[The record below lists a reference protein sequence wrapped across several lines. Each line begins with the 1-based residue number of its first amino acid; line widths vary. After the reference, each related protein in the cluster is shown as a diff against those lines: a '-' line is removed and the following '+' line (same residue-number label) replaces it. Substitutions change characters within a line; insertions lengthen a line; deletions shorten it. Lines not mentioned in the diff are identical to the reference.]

1 MRDKIL
7 KYELTKQKSH
17 FNISITMKKY
27 LYASLFFAVAV
38 LAGCSKTEP
47 EPEPAEQVI
56 GTYNVDKITES
67 IKYATATSEISET
80 ISLPIKGNGY
90 ELTAVLDVA
99 KKASNIVTIAFVQ
112 TVKYTNGQT
121 EKDSDAFDSIELK
134 KVEGTSEYEMLDTGV
149 KIGTIGNNTITFE
162 NVSNEKDSLGR
173 AYTYTFRMTG
183 KKSI

>member
-1 MRDKIL
+1 
-7 KYELTKQKSH
+7 
-17 FNISITMKKY
+17 MKKY
-27 LYASLFFAVAV
+27 IYASMFFAVAV
-38 LAGCSKTEP
+38 LAGCSKPEP

-67 IKYATATSEISET
+67 IKYASATSEISET
-80 ISLPIKGNGY
+80 TTLPIKGNGY

-99 KKASNIVTIAFVQ
+99 KKSSNIVTIAFVQ
-112 TVKYTNGQT
+112 TVKFTNGKT

-134 KVEGTSEYEMLDTGV
+134 KVEGSTGQYDMLDTGV
-149 KIGTIGNNTITFE
+149 KIGTIGSNAITFE
-162 NVSNEKDSLGR
+162 NVSNDKDSLGR

>member
-1 MRDKIL
+1 M
-7 KYELTKQKSH
+7 
-17 FNISITMKKY
+17 
-27 LYASLFFAVAV
+27 FFAVAV

-67 IKYATATSEISET
+67 IKYASATSEISET
-80 ISLPIKGNGY
+80 TTLPIKGNGY

-99 KKASNIVTIAFVQ
+99 KKSSNIVTIAFVQ
-112 TVKYTNGQT
+112 TVKFTNGKT

-134 KVEGTSEYEMLDTGV
+134 KVEGSAGQYDMLDTGV
-149 KIGTIGNNTITFE
+149 KIGTIGSNAITFE
-162 NVSNEKDSLGR
+162 NVSNDKDSLGR

>member
-1 MRDKIL
+1 
-7 KYELTKQKSH
+7 
-17 FNISITMKKY
+17 MKKY
-27 LYASLFFAVAV
+27 IYASLFLAVAL

-47 EPEPAEQVI
+47 EPEPADQVI
-56 GTYNVDKITES
+56 GTYNVEKITES

-80 ISLPIKGNGY
+80 TTLPIKGNGY

-99 KKASNIVTIAFVQ
+99 KKSSNIVTIAFVQ
-112 TVKYTNGQT
+112 TVKYTATGKT

-134 KVEGTSEYEMLDTGV
+134 KVDGATGQYDMLDTGV
-149 KIGTIGNNTITFE
+149 KIGTIGSNSITFE
-162 NVSNEKDSLGR
+162 NVANDKDSLGR

>member
-1 MRDKIL
+1 
-7 KYELTKQKSH
+7 
-17 FNISITMKKY
+17 MKKY
-27 LYASLFFAVAV
+27 LYASLFFAVAL